1 MAEDCVRPED
11 FRAEIEESI
20 RRFQLARAH
29 ELFLKHE
36 SEAEPLLYRARR
48 KDRIARRWQ
57 SIRYDLRQNDF
68 ENARTLL
75 VESLDVVLEHER
87 ADSRLKC
94 LSTSSGRSLSCL

>member
-36 SEAEPLLYRARR
+36 FRGHL
-48 KDRIARRWQ
+48 
-57 SIRYDLRQNDF
+57 
-68 ENARTLL
+68 
-75 VESLDVVLEHER
+75 
-87 ADSRLKC
+87 
-94 LSTSSGRSLSCL
+94 